1 VLNVLGRHSDKFA
14 FEATTVNGEAALAI
28 RAAGALFSVIS
39 VRTDGARIL
48 DVYTVLNPEKL
59 GVTNASAGASME

>member
-1 VLNVLGRHSDKFA
+1 VARFA
-14 FEATTVNGEAALAI
+14 FEPTSANGEPALAV
-28 RAAGALFSVIS
+28 RAADQLFSIIT

-59 GVTNASAGASME
+59 SAPAALGHG